1 MIGKTIT
8 EVARGDHAEIVRT
21 VQDQDIADFIE
32 AVGDVNPLH
41 SDVAYTATTPFKEPI
56 APGLFTAGL
65 ISSGSAGPACRGSPG
80 SFSPALGS

>member
-21 VQDQDIADFIE
+21 VQDQNIADFIE

-41 SDVAYTATTPFKEPI
+41 ADAEEAQRKASDAIKSY
-56 APGLFTAGL
+56 AGDWK
-65 ISSGSAGPACRGSPG
+65 
-80 SFSPALGS
+80 